1 MLLDRAATQ
10 FGEGGLGS
18 LAGMCSLASEE
29 LRSADSD
36 LAISQRFLRFGVEK

>member
-1 MLLDRAATQ
+1 VLLDRAAAQ
-10 FGEGGLGS
+10 FGERGLGS
-18 LAGMCSLASEE
+18 VAGMCSLASEG